1 MYRLVLYY
9 LIALIL
15 GALVLSIFGKL
26 PFTSTALLFSTVFIL
41 VVCWLVNT
49 VFARIFEAPTNL
61 ESVYITALILALIIS
76 PLKSAADTTYFVF
89 IAWAALWAMAGKYIF
104 AVRKKHLFNPA
115 ALAVALTAVTIN
127 QSASWWVGTAVMAPL
142 VLAGGILIVRKIR
155 RWDLVYSFL
164 LVATVF
170 TVGTDIFIKHL
181 GLYDSAYRFF
191 MDSAVLF
198 FAFMMLTEPL
208 TTPPTQNLQMVYG
221 ALVGLMFSPYTH
233 IVNYYFTPETAL
245 LAGNLF
251 VYLTG
256 PKQKLILKLK
266 QKLAVASGTYDF
278 VFAPS
283 ENAGAAV
290 MGNAGNFLSRQWF
303 NAKIDFL
310 TGQPGLGNFNF
321 RPGQYLEWTLAQNSP
336 DRRGSRRYFT
346 LASSPTEADI
356 RLGVKFYN
364 PASSFKY
371 AMLNMKP
378 GQKIVA
384 SQLSGDFTLPKD
396 RKEKLA
402 FIAGGIGI
410 TPFRSMVKYLIDKN
424 EKRDIVIFYS
434 NKNVQDIAYKDIFDQ
449 AKTSLGLKVIY
460 VLTDKKSVQ
469 NGWVGHAGHID
480 GNMIRQEVPD
490 YKERTYYLSGPH
502 NMVTAFEE
510 TLKNLGVG
518 HSQIKVDFFP
528 GFA

>member
-1 MYRLVLYY
+1 MLKSIDDFLNKITMYRLVLYY

-15 GALVLSIFGKL
+15 GALVLSMFGKL
-26 PFTSTALLFSTVFIL
+26 PFTPIALLFSTAFIL

-104 AVRKKHLFNPA
+104 AIKKKHLFNPA

-142 VLAGGILIVRKIR
+142 VLIGGILVVRKIP

-170 TVGTDIFIKHL
+170 TVGTDVFIKHI

-198 FAFMMLTEPL
+198 FAFVMLTEPL

-221 ALVGLMFSPYTH
+221 VLVGLMFSPYAH
-233 IVNYYFTPETAL
+233 IGNYYFAPETAL
-245 LAGNLF
+245 LVGNLF

-256 PKQKLILKLK
+256 PKQKLMLKLK
-266 QKLAVASGTYDF
+266 QKLAVATGTYDF
-278 VFAPS
+278 VFT
-283 ENAGAAV
+283 GA
-290 MGNAGNFLSRQWF
+290 S
-303 NAKIDFL
+303 
-310 TGQPGLGNFNF
+310 NFNF
-321 RPGQYLEWTLAQNSP
+321 RPGQYLEWTLAQDSP
-336 DRRGSRRYFT
+336 DSRGSRRYFT
-346 LASSPTEADI
+346 MASSPTEKDI

-364 PASSFKY
+364 PASSFKQT
-371 AMLNMKP
+371 MLNMQP

-384 SQLSGDFTLPKD
+384 SQLSGDFILPKD
-396 RKEKLA
+396 PKEKLI

-434 NKNVQDIAYKDIFDQ
+434 NKNVRDIAYKNIFDQ
-449 AKTSLGLKVIY
+449 AETNLGLKVIY

-469 NGWVGHAGHID
+469 NGWIGRVGHID
-480 GNMIRQEVPD
+480 GNMIRQEVLD
-490 YKERTYYLSGPH
+490 YKERTFYLSGPH
-502 NMVTAFEE
+502 TMVSAFKK
-510 TLKNLGVG
+510 TLKDLGVSR
-518 HSQIKVDFFP
+518 SQIKIDFFP